1 MSRIVKGAAPSG
13 GRIAAEAL
21 EAAERARAVVARAE
35 ADARAIRAAADAARD
50 EVRAEAAREGR
61 REALAGA
68 AAALVEAAAA
78 RDGLLASAEREV
90 AALGVEVARR
100 LLRGALAVDPGAAVA
115 LAAGV
120 VEAARAHR
128 QVAVRVHP
136 ADAASLRAGAEQLRP
151 LAARARALEIR
162 EDPALTP
169 GDVVVE
175 TEAGRIDGRLETRLG
190 LLARAL
196 EDGTP

>member
-1 MSRIVKGAAPSG
+1 MSRVVKGAARSS

-21 EAAERARAVVARAE
+21 EAGERARAVVARAE
-35 ADARAIRAAADAARD
+35 ADAQAIRATADAARD

-61 REALAGA
+61 REAMAGA

-136 ADAASLRAGAEQLRP
+136 ADAAALRAGADRLRP